1 VKILDIAKNHKSVL
15 KETIR
20 VIKNGG
26 LVLFP
31 SDTVYILAVDACNQK
46 AVDKLLAFKNRWTG
60 KAISI
65 AVTSQKMAEEY
76 VDLSEMA
83 KRIYKNLLPG
93 PFTVVNKGKRKVAK
107 GIEAEDGTL
116 GIRIPE
122 SKYILDLVNILK
134 KPITATSANL
144 SGRSPHYSV
153 KSFLNILSKK
163 KKNMVDLVADAGRL
177 PRNKPSTVIDAT
189 EAEVK
194 VLRKGDMVIGSA
206 KKFISN
212 SEKETGRIA
221 RFIFKKMLSG
231 GILRYAQDDAGGAQ
245 GDPFLPAGGFG
256 RNDSRLVVFCL
267 SGELGAGK
275 TVFSRAIGKILGI
288 KKRIVSPTFTICN
301 EYKLNLKSKISNSKQ
316 LQNSNIKISSFAK
329 AMEDKQ
335 NYKRFL
341 HMDLY
346 RLSKEFEFDEIG
358 FLDLFKTGVIA
369 CVEWPENMGDK
380 NFRKLKKKARIVKV
394 EFEYKGKRKREIGFS
409 LLA

>member
-1 VKILDIAKNHKSVL
+1 MKILDIAKNHKSVL

-194 VLRKGDMVIGSA
+194 VLRKGDMVIEGS

-212 SEKETGRIA
+212 SKEETGRIA
-221 RFIFKKMLSG
+221 EFIFKKAINEFM
-231 GILRYAQDDAGGAQ
+231 Q
-245 GDPFLPAGGFG
+245 GSNMPI
-256 RNDSRLVVFCL
+256 VFCL